1 MGLKFT
7 PMNSKLLGKLLAN
20 SVVCLSL
27 LISTDAMSALA
38 ILAETRE
45 GLIYID
51 QNSVEKTASTQKV
64 AITQDFHEMQTLG
77 KHEYLSSRSWY
88 EIDCAGKK
96 LRQIKI
102 EIFPQNMAMGGI
114 LQEDSQTQTWS
125 TPEQGKLQSLIWAAL
140 CGKP

>member
-20 SVVCLSL
+20 SVLFLSL

-51 QNSVEKTASTQKV
+51 QNSVEKTADTQKV

-77 KHEYLSSRSWY
+77 THEYLSSRSWY

-114 LQEDSQTQTWS
+114 LQEDSQTQTWI

>member
-1 MGLKFT
+1 MK
-7 PMNSKLLGKLLAN
+7 SKLLRNPLAI
-20 SVVCLSL
+20 SVIFLGML
-27 LISTDAMSALA
+27 ASTDAMSALT

-51 QNSVEKTASTQKV
+51 QTSVEKTTSTHKV

-77 KHEYLSSRSWY
+77 THEYLSSISWY

-96 LRQIKI
+96 LRQIRI
-102 EIFPQNMAMGGI
+102 EIFPQNMAMGGL
-114 LQEDSQTQTWS
+114 LQEDSQTQAWT
-125 TPEQGKLQSLIWAAL
+125 TPEQGKLQSLIWSAL

>member
-1 MGLKFT
+1 MK
-7 PMNSKLLGKLLAN
+7 SKLLGHLLAN
-20 SVVCLSL
+20 SVIFMGM
-27 LISTDAMSALA
+27 LISTHAYSALT

-51 QNSVEKTASTQKV
+51 QSSLEKTTSTQKV
-64 AITQDFHEMQTLG
+64 AITQDFHEMQILG
-77 KHEYLSSRSWY
+77 THEYLSSKSWH

-96 LRQIKI
+96 LRQIRI

-114 LQEDSQTQTWS
+114 LQEDSQTQTWTS
-125 TPEQGKLQSLIWAAL
+125 PDQGKLQSLVWSAL

>member
-1 MGLKFT
+1 
-7 PMNSKLLGKLLAN
+7 MNSKLLGNLLAKN
-20 SVVCLSL
+20 VLLLSL
-27 LISTDAMSALA
+27 LISTNAMSALA
-38 ILAETRE
+38 ILDETRE

-51 QNSVEKTASTQKV
+51 QQSVEKTASTKKV

-77 KHEYLSSRSWY
+77 AHEYLSSRSWY

-96 LRQIKI
+96 LRQIRI

-114 LQEDSQTQTWS
+114 LQEDSQTQTWT
-125 TPEQGKLQSLIWAAL
+125 TPEQGKLQSLIWTAV

>member
-114 LQEDSQTQTWS
+114 LQEDSQTQTWT

>member
-1 MGLKFT
+1 
-7 PMNSKLLGKLLAN
+7 MNSKLLGNLLAKN
-20 SVVCLSL
+20 VLLLSL
-27 LISTDAMSALA
+27 LISTNAMSALA

-51 QNSVEKTASTQKV
+51 QQSVEKTASTQKV

-77 KHEYLSSRSWY
+77 AHEYLSSRSWY

-96 LRQIKI
+96 LRQVRI
-102 EIFPQNMAMGGI
+102 EIFPQNMAMGDI
-114 LQEDSQTQTWS
+114 LQEDSKTQPWT
-125 TPEQGKLQSLIWAAL
+125 TAEHGKLQSLIWTAL